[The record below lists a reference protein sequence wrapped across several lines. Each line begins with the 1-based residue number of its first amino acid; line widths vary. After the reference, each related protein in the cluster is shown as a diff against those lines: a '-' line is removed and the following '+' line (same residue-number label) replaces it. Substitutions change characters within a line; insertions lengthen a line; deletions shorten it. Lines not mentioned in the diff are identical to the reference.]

1 MQMNSGPSIL
11 IVEDGQSEREALAR
25 VLRLE
30 GYRVMAAS
38 MPDRAMELIDEP
50 IDLVVSD
57 MRLGKQSA
65 IDLLRAWH
73 SRHPETPFILMTAYG
88 DVDSAVTA
96 MKLGAEDFLSKPVA
110 PRQLLSLIE
119 ATLNKYRRRFS
130 AQRPGGD
137 AALENLSHNIF
148 GRSKIMADIC
158 DQTLRAAATDST
170 VLILGESGTGKE
182 LIAEAMQAHSPR
194 AGGPFVLV
202 NMAAIPE

>member
-1 MQMNSGPSIL
+1 MQMNSGPCIL

-57 MRLGKQSA
+57 LRLGKQSA
-65 IDLLRAWH
+65 IDLLRDWH

-96 MKLGAEDFLSKPVA
+96 MKLGAEDFLSKPV
-110 PRQLLSLIE
+110 
-119 ATLNKYRRRFS
+119 
-130 AQRPGGD
+130 
-137 AALENLSHNIF
+137 
-148 GRSKIMADIC
+148 
-158 DQTLRAAATDST
+158 
-170 VLILGESGTGKE
+170 
-182 LIAEAMQAHSPR
+182 
-194 AGGPFVLV
+194 
-202 NMAAIPE
+202 